1 MWSREGGGGEVLLS
15 SLGLWAVGVVGGGVR
30 EVVGGVRGGVSGGT
44 RRKGLAVH
52 SGLVDSRGLKVLL
65 KHILQ
70 LVLPV

>member
-30 EVVGGVRGGVSGGT
+30 EVVGGVSGGT

-52 SGLVDSRGLKVLL
+52 SGLVGSRGLKVLL
-65 KHILQ
+65 KHILH